1 MAIDDTTAAIRQAA
15 ERIAAAGQSPPR
27 AAPDPVN
34 LPMIRHWTQAMG
46 DTNPIYTDAGAAAA
60 SVHGQLV
67 APPAMVQVWTMRG
80 LRPAPD
86 AGDSGDP
93 LGLMTAVL
101 DDARFT
107 SVVATNSEQEYYR
120 YLRPGEQLTVRSSL
134 EGVTGPKQTALGE
147 GWFVTTRSTWYAGDE
162 AVAAMRF
169 RVLKYRGVPGGR
181 PPGPAERPAAPPL
194 AAADDVL
201 RPVVTADT
209 AFFWDGT
216 ARGELRIQRCRGCGA
231 LRHPPGPMCP
241 ACGADKPE
249 YLLAAGTG
257 EVYSYVVHHHPPV
270 PGHQAPFVVA
280 LVQLT
285 EGVRMVG
292 ELLGVDPDQV
302 RVGMPV
308 RAEFVKVDSDL
319 TLPAWRQAE
328 KDASL
333 YEADRSDTP
342 QPPGRTPPQLR
353 CGAPAPR
360 PVLARGDDPPEP
372 PVPPEAREAPQG
384 RPPAR
389 GARKQSVLPE
399 LVIDVTPTFVIST
412 AIATRD
418 FQDVHHDRDKAVARG
433 GKDIFINILTSS
445 GLVQRYVT
453 GWAGPDALVRKVDI
467 RLGVPC
473 YAGDTLTFSGRVI
486 QAGEGQHSSQDC
498 VVEVVGRCGLGD
510 HVTGMVRV
518 CLPGGTR

>member
-1 MAIDDTTAAIRQAA
+1 MATDDTTAAIRQAA

-27 AAPDPVN
+27 VAPDPVN
-34 LPMIRHWTQAMG
+34 LPMIRHWTEAMG
-46 DTNPIYTDAGAAAA
+46 DTNPIYTDAGAAGA

-93 LGLMTAVL
+93 LGLMIAVL
-101 DDARFT
+101 DDAGF
-107 SVVATNSEQEYYR
+107 SSIVATNCEQEYYR

-169 RVLKYRGVPGGR
+169 RVLKF
-181 PPGPAERPAAPPL
+181 RPAAPKGTTGE
-194 AAADDVL
+194 VL

-216 ARGELRIQRCRGCGA
+216 ARGELRIQRCGGCGA

-308 RAEFVKVDSDL
+308 RAEFVTIDGDL
-319 TLPAWRQAE
+319 TLPAWRE
-328 KDASL
+328 
-333 YEADRSDTP
+333 DRP
-342 QPPGRTPPQLR
+342 
-353 CGAPAPR
+353 
-360 PVLARGDDPPEP
+360 
-372 PVPPEAREAPQG
+372 
-384 RPPAR
+384 
-389 GARKQSVLPE
+389 
-399 LVIDVTPTFVIST
+399 
-412 AIATRD
+412 
-418 FQDVHHDRDKAVARG
+418 
-433 GKDIFINILTSS
+433 
-445 GLVQRYVT
+445 
-453 GWAGPDALVRKVDI
+453 
-467 RLGVPC
+467 
-473 YAGDTLTFSGRVI
+473 
-486 QAGEGQHSSQDC
+486 
-498 VVEVVGRCGLGD
+498 
-510 HVTGMVRV
+510 
-518 CLPGGTR
+518 

>member
-1 MAIDDTTAAIRQAA
+1 MATDDTTAAIRQAA
-15 ERIAAAGQSPPR
+15 ERIAAAGESPPR
-27 AAPDPVN
+27 VAPDPVN

-60 SVHGQLV
+60 SVHGHVV

-80 LRPAPD
+80 LRPAPG
-86 AGDSGDP
+86 AGESGDP

-101 DDARFT
+101 DDAGFT

-147 GWFVTTRSTWYAGDE
+147 GWFVTTRSTWYVGDE

-169 RVLKYRGVPGGR
+169 RVLKFR
-181 PPGPAERPAAPPL
+181 PGPKGTAGE
-194 AAADDVL
+194 VL

-216 ARGELRIQRCRGCGA
+216 AQGELRIQRCRGCGT

-249 YLLAAGTG
+249 YLVAAGTG

-270 PGHQAPFVVA
+270 PGHQSPFVVA

-319 TLPAWRQAE
+319 TLPAWRE
-328 KDASL
+328 
-333 YEADRSDTP
+333 DRP
-342 QPPGRTPPQLR
+342 
-353 CGAPAPR
+353 
-360 PVLARGDDPPEP
+360 
-372 PVPPEAREAPQG
+372 
-384 RPPAR
+384 
-389 GARKQSVLPE
+389 
-399 LVIDVTPTFVIST
+399 
-412 AIATRD
+412 
-418 FQDVHHDRDKAVARG
+418 
-433 GKDIFINILTSS
+433 
-445 GLVQRYVT
+445 
-453 GWAGPDALVRKVDI
+453 
-467 RLGVPC
+467 
-473 YAGDTLTFSGRVI
+473 
-486 QAGEGQHSSQDC
+486 
-498 VVEVVGRCGLGD
+498 
-510 HVTGMVRV
+510 
-518 CLPGGTR
+518 

>member
-1 MAIDDTTAAIRQAA
+1 
-15 ERIAAAGQSPPR
+15 
-27 AAPDPVN
+27 
-34 LPMIRHWTQAMG
+34 
-46 DTNPIYTDAGAAAA
+46 
-60 SVHGQLV
+60 
-67 APPAMVQVWTMRG
+67 MVQVWTMRG
-80 LRPAPD
+80 LRPSPD

-101 DDARFT
+101 DDAGFT

-169 RVLKYRGVPGGR
+169 RVLKF
-181 PPGPAERPAAPPL
+181 RPAPAKDT
-194 AAADDVL
+194 AGEVL

-216 ARGELRIQRCRGCGA
+216 ARGELRIQRCRGCGT

-270 PGHQAPFVVA
+270 PGHQAPFVIA

-292 ELLGVDPDQV
+292 ELLGVDPDEV

-308 RAEFVKVDSDL
+308 RAEFVKVDGDL
-319 TLPAWRQAE
+319 TLPAWRE
-328 KDASL
+328 
-333 YEADRSDTP
+333 DRP
-342 QPPGRTPPQLR
+342 
-353 CGAPAPR
+353 
-360 PVLARGDDPPEP
+360 
-372 PVPPEAREAPQG
+372 
-384 RPPAR
+384 
-389 GARKQSVLPE
+389 
-399 LVIDVTPTFVIST
+399 
-412 AIATRD
+412 
-418 FQDVHHDRDKAVARG
+418 
-433 GKDIFINILTSS
+433 
-445 GLVQRYVT
+445 
-453 GWAGPDALVRKVDI
+453 
-467 RLGVPC
+467 
-473 YAGDTLTFSGRVI
+473 
-486 QAGEGQHSSQDC
+486 
-498 VVEVVGRCGLGD
+498 
-510 HVTGMVRV
+510 
-518 CLPGGTR
+518 